1 MIVEELASLI
11 LQARCIAV
19 RFQPQQ
25 LYALH
30 KDDLNRLLEL
40 AKKKAEFIEKNSN
53 YHAVDF
59 SAHKNNE
66 RLLKTILDNK

>member
-11 LQARCIAV
+11 LQTRCIAV

-25 LYALH
+25 LYGLN
-30 KDDLNRLLEL
+30 KEELIKLLDLAR
-40 AKKKAEFIEKNSN
+40 KKAEFIEKNSN

-59 SAHKNNE
+59 STHKDNE
-66 RLLKTILDNK
+66 CLLKTILDNK